1 MSIASTSPSVAI
13 PAGTSAQSNTAT
25 ASTPSS
31 GAPHLIDVTSTPG
44 VTTVMPAVQTLP
56 SSQPSTPFASE
67 ETRPRQP
74 SPHAVSRIKPLT
86 RPKTS
91 THLSHVSIAT
101 WIGVCLA
108 FAGLIVAVYYG
119 VPMMRLAV
127 WTAENDFREA
137 CKSDSEAALSFPQTK
152 ACRHVL
158 ENPPQQPPVTRF
170 TAVFFRGFET
180 SWDIISIYFHA
191 LAQLSL
197 GVQTQGESE
206 ER

>member
-1 MSIASTSPSVAI
+1 MSITSTSPSGAN
-13 PAGTSAQSNTAT
+13 PAGTSTQCNTSS
-25 ASTPSS
+25 ASAPSS
-31 GAPHLIDVTSTPG
+31 GAPHLFDVTSTRV
-44 VTTVMPAVQTLP
+44 VTTVTPAVQTLP
-56 SSQPSTPFASE
+56 SSQPSTPFASDG
-67 ETRPRQP
+67 THQRQS
-74 SPHAVSRIKPLT
+74 SPHAVSRTKPLT

-91 THLSHVSIAT
+91 AHLSHVNIAT
-101 WIGVCLA
+101 WVGVCIA
-108 FAGLIVAVYYG
+108 FAGLVVAVYYG

-152 ACRHVL
+152 ACRRVL
-158 ENPPQQPPVTRF
+158 ESPPRQPPVTKF

-197 GVQTQGESE
+197 GAQTQGESVE
-206 ER
+206 G